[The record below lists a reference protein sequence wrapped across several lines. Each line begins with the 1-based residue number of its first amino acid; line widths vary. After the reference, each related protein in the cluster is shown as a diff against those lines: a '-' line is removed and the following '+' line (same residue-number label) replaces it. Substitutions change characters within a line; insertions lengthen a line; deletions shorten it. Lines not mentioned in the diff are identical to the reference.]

1 MLIAA
6 PLEQLDHDIERMRE
20 AMALASRIVLDGF
33 EMRTDVNVIRF
44 PDRYQDPR
52 GDVMYSNTAK

>member
-1 MLIAA
+1 
-6 PLEQLDHDIERMRE
+6 
-20 AMALASRIVLDGF
+20 
-33 EMRTDVNVIRF
+33 MRTDVNVIRF